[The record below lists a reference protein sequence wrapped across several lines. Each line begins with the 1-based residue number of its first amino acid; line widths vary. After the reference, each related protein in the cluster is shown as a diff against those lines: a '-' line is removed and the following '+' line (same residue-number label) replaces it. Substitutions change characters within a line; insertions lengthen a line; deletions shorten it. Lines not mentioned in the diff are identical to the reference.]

1 MYRGFPANLIATL
14 RCPHDSGTLKLRVAD
29 VDTAVYVQ
37 RGRLHCATCEREYDV
52 VDGIVRFLDPATLD
66 PESRNERTRRD
77 QGAKGLDASWEMT
90 PWNEMEIRPTMVASE
105 PLAGALVLEL
115 GAGTGRHTVHMLNR
129 GAAVV
134 AVDFSAASLENLADR
149 AQPGWE
155 LGLVHADCTEFAVE
169 PGVFDLVASTLV
181 SNLPTAKH
189 RGAMMQVAALALKPS
204 SGKFVFGTHHYG
216 IGSRLRREPRSG
228 YYREVPIYRYMF
240 RRGEIEEE
248 TRHYFADVDCHPIR
262 IALPLAA
269 RMHLPLVAISRLT
282 ERIPIINQ
290 FGELLLVTAR
300 KPREIGPVIHP

>member
-1 MYRGFPANLIATL
+1 
-14 RCPHDSGTLKLRVAD
+14 
-29 VDTAVYVQ
+29 
-37 RGRLHCATCEREYDV
+37 
-52 VDGIVRFLDPATLD
+52 
-66 PESRNERTRRD
+66 
-77 QGAKGLDASWEMT
+77 
-90 PWNEMEIRPTMVASE
+90 
-105 PLAGALVLEL
+105 
-115 GAGTGRHTVHMLNR
+115 
-129 GAAVV
+129 
-134 AVDFSAASLENLADR
+134 
-149 AQPGWE
+149 
-155 LGLVHADCTEFAVE
+155 
-169 PGVFDLVASTLV
+169 V